1 MFKVQGINSATPQSQ
16 KPMIDRFIAYIESER
31 RLSTLTVRNYK
42 KDVSAFAEW
51 FNNRLAVE
59 QFDATKVSTEDIRDW
74 MIYRLDTADLKPAS
88 MNRELSSLR
97 SFFRYLRK
105 VKAIEEDPFKRI
117 GSLKTPKTLPQYVP
131 ESRIAPLLSDVRE
144 MSRSSDFKEQRDGII
159 LSLLYGCGIRL
170 AELLSIRLCDI
181 TNGAVKIHGKGDKQR
196 LVPLINQLQERIEV
210 YIDTC
215 RTNGIDL
222 QAEDKLIVGTT
233 GKPLSRATVQRVVKE
248 YMVQAGIQGRKS
260 PHVLRHT
267 FATHLLGRGADMRE
281 IQELMGH
288 SSLTSTQIYTHST
301 IRQLQDIYDKA
312 HPHK

>member
-1 MFKVQGINSATPQSQ
+1 
-16 KPMIDRFIAYIESER
+16 MIDRFIAYIESER
-31 RLSTLTVRNYK
+31 RLSALTVRNYK
-42 KDVSAFAEW
+42 KDVVAFAEW
-51 FNNRLAVE
+51 FNCRLAVE

-74 MIYRLDTADLKPAS
+74 MIYRLDTAKLTPAS

-105 VKAIEEDPFKRI
+105 VKAIEEDLFKRI

-131 ESRIAPLLSDVRE
+131 ESRIAPLLSDLRE
-144 MSRSSDFKEQRDGII
+144 LSRSSAFNEQRDGII

-196 LVPLINQLQERIEV
+196 LVPLTNQLQERIEV

-222 QAEDKLIVGTT
+222 QTEDKLIVGTT
-233 GKPLSRATVQRVVKE
+233 GKPLSRSTVQRVVKE
-248 YMVQAGIQGRKS
+248 YMAQAGCQCRKS

-288 SSLTSTQIYTHST
+288 SSLKSTQLYTHST
-301 IRQLQDIYDKA
+301 ISQLQDIYDKA

>member
-1 MFKVQGINSATPQSQ
+1 
-16 KPMIDRFIAYIESER
+16 
-31 RLSTLTVRNYK
+31 
-42 KDVSAFAEW
+42 
-51 FNNRLAVE
+51 
-59 QFDATKVSTEDIRDW
+59 
-74 MIYRLDTADLKPAS
+74 

-105 VKAIEEDPFKRI
+105 VKTIEEDPFKRI

-301 IRQLQDIYDKA
+301 IHQLQDIYDKA

>member
-1 MFKVQGINSATPQSQ
+1 
-16 KPMIDRFIAYIESER
+16 MIDRFIAYIESER
-31 RLSTLTVRNYK
+31 RLSALTVRNYK
-42 KDVSAFAEW
+42 KDVVAFAEW
-51 FNNRLAVE
+51 FNCRLAVE

-74 MIYRLDTADLKPAS
+74 MIYRLDTAKLTPAS

-105 VKAIEEDPFKRI
+105 VKAIEEDLFKRI

-301 IRQLQDIYDKA
+301 IHQLQDIYDKA

>member
-301 IRQLQDIYDKA
+301 IHQLQDIYDKA